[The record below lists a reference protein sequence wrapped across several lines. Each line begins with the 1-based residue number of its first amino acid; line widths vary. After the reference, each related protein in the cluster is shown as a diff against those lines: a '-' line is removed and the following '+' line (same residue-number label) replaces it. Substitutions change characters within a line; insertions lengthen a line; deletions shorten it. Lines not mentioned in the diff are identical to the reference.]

1 LNRYV
6 PSLLFFN
13 GDDLFAL
20 VNATVRADMVGQDRF
35 VTLRTKG
42 KGRGGQFFMGP
53 AFVSP

>member
-13 GDDLFAL
+13 DDDLFAF